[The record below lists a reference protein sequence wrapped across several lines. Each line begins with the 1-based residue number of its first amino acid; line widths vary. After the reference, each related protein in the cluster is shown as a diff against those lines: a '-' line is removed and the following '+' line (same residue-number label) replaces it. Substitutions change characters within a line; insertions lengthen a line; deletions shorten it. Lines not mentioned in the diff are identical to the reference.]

1 MKNNKN
7 NLFKMIRVTVFSMII
22 GISISNAQGVFITEI
37 ADPDNNAAAR
47 FVELYNS
54 GTTDIDLAN
63 AGYKIQR
70 WTNGNDSPTTSSI
83 KDLTGVISAGGF
95 YILVPGDGSEFQST
109 YGFAANQVIGDGG
122 AADSNGDDQIA
133 ITNSA
138 GDIIDIFGVPGE
150 DGTGTSHEFEDGRAE
165 RVATVTSGSPSWIAA
180 EWNIDNDAGD
190 GNGPQQAP
198 ADFDP
203 GTWIGQQTNP
213 PSPYAHVWKLI
224 PEAGSLVVSSGENAT
239 GSVYWQNDAASV
251 EGRACL
257 FDDKYILDNDGTF
270 VNDMGTETWL
280 ETWQGVDE
288 GCGAPIAPH
297 DGSNPATWSY
307 NETDMTLTLDGVGA
321 FFALAKAYN
330 GGELGSLTDPVPN
343 SRTYDVLSF
352 DGNLMTLSIEV
363 GGNYWTFKFVRE
375 GYDPF
380 VDVTFSVDMNEVD
393 THPDGVYLAGGQF
406 GQDGLLMDDSDGDDI
421 WKVTVELAINQDV
434 NYKFR
439 NQPSFGTW
447 DGFEDANA
455 LEPCGVGEYND
466 RIASIGD
473 QDIELPLVCYASCYA
488 CDFVPPPPPTADVT
502 FYLDMTDQTVS
513 EQGVY
518 VAGSIWGEPNDG
530 NQSGRLTDVNGD
542 GVFEGTFELSTG
554 SSIFYTYTNG
564 HNWSSKENIEGQSC
578 ANPSNFNDRAMT
590 VNSDTTV
597 FAKFQD
603 CDATYSDSVYVE
615 FTLDM
620 GDEVI
625 SDAGLFLAGGSYFGG
640 PWEGRY
646 PFTLVEGSNNVWFLA
661 DSFPAVLNDAYTYVN
676 GTDWGSK
683 ENIQGQDCAFGQY
696 SDREFRTTIVDR
708 QINHCFGLCGEG
720 SCETIGA
727 PDTSSV
733 KFRVDMTGVENIS
746 PDGVHLAGGIFGG
759 PWENNYR
766 MVDSNH
772 DGVFEIEV
780 HLVDGGTYDYTF
792 TNGMSWDVKENIQG
806 QSCAVD
812 PFSDRRITVQGDMIA
827 NHRFGDCDYTYS
839 DSVYVEITLDMGD
852 EVVSDDGLWLAG
864 GNYFGGPWD
873 QRYPFS
879 QVPDTENMWFLADS
893 FPADLDD
900 AYTYVN
906 GDWWDDKE
914 NIEGQECAFGQ
925 YNDRHF
931 YTTIVDQKIDHCFS
945 LCGNGNCLEL
955 IPPATVE
962 VTFNTDANEYNE
974 MLAANGEAPLEVIH
988 ATGSFEGWTGYGVV
1002 LTDED
1007 GDGIYVGVAEMLEN
1021 TEFEYKYIVGGWG
1034 SFESGAE
1041 IGGPC
1046 DWNPD
1051 DTFNNY
1057 GAYVGNNDITLP
1069 NYVFGGGCRISGD
1082 TGDEPGIIFSG
1093 PFGGAI
1099 VDGQTYTNPTGAE
1112 GWAGFANEDVGLYPF
1127 SFPYGGSVA
1136 FEAHT
1141 TGGDVDVYF
1150 RFEYMPHPD
1159 VEPSF
1164 NTQTVTISGSDPAF
1178 YEVPVPPQGDN
1189 TYSSFLLYVVTQDAP
1204 VTLKQVEVIS
1214 EDTEQYV
1221 FSSYTLEVSDA
1232 ASYNAGTESTLPPVD
1247 VEGEGI
1253 VITATFD
1260 TNNPA
1265 PYVGALA
1272 IYWDANFNDI
1282 LDDGDL
1288 NILDELDD
1296 DYYYYY
1302 DYNSRD
1308 HENDEPSVATLID
1321 NDYDD
1326 LNTEEGVFV
1335 LAVDDID
1342 FMEVQ
1347 GATFFFAALDAD
1359 LAVTQTITAKPF
1371 SSSPI
1376 RFTGTATEMT
1386 DQALPVEAVF
1396 VEIGKDVGYYYNDYY
1411 YYDTEDLTE
1420 GITGLDGSYDI
1431 GVSPDDVVAG
1441 DIVRLYPYHSDEDN
1455 GGRLIPLIDV
1465 VDETTGD
1472 VYLGNEVSITI
1483 TDATTYNSDIEVMK
1497 LNTLVQGFAYGFD
1510 GQPLSGEIYA
1520 FSQIG
1525 SGDYV
1530 IDLFGFSEIDDN
1542 GYYSFWAQNGTEL
1555 NVIGSFD
1562 GGPFVEDIFFL
1573 QAETFDEGLGAFV
1586 YNYNIDATP
1595 PQYTGFVQGHVHAEE
1610 IDDYGYTYIVPL
1622 AGVEVQI
1629 YNNDDLYIVFTDENG
1644 NYMAEVNA
1652 PANYF
1657 ISAVNNIDG
1666 YTNYDNF
1673 VEVFVDPDSYVDGG
1687 HIVFY
1692 PQGASYTVSGYVY
1705 DQNDQPVADADVDF
1719 AGTEGNNWYDYTTTD
1734 TSGYY
1739 SISVLEGM
1747 YDILVFGPNHYT
1759 HIIYGV
1765 DISEDMTMNF
1775 TINQIGV
1782 FDGAVQGVVTFTGES
1797 APDGPAHIDVWNDSY
1812 GAGVHA
1818 NDDGFYSI
1826 DLIDGVYNISVN
1838 APGYEGYY
1846 RENAFEISGNTVTY
1860 NVELFENGYA
1870 GPPEMIDLHDVA
1882 NDQGRQMRA
1891 VWHAGMPGSWNYFT
1905 QFSIWRKVNNA
1916 PVDLWD
1922 YIETVPWHGMD
1933 PYAAVVP
1940 TLGDS
1945 SAHGI
1950 HMSTFMVTAHT
1961 EDVSFWIDS
1970 EPMSGYS
1977 IDNLHPSVPMGLA
1990 FSTSPGS
1997 VSLNW
2002 SSPVEEDFSYFNIY
2016 RQDILTNE
2024 PAVVFTTTDSFY
2036 VDQEL
2041 SDVGAYEYWVTA
2053 VDMSGL
2059 ESDASSIVSAVLSA
2073 EEKMGMP
2080 TEFALKQ
2087 NYPNPFNPST
2097 QIQYALP
2104 SETRVLISIYDLTGR
2119 KVRTLVNEVQS
2130 AGHRSVMWNAT
2141 NEIGRPVSAG
2151 MYIYTIQAGDF
2162 IQNRK
2167 MVLLK

>member
-1 MKNNKN
+1 MKNIKN
-7 NLFKMIRVTVFSMII
+7 NLINLGRII
-22 GISISNAQGVFITEI
+22 ALTAIFGLSISRAQGVFISEYAEGSSNNKYIEI
-37 ADPDNNAAAR
+37 YNNTSAA
-47 FVELYNS
+47 
-54 GTTDIDLAN
+54 IDLST
-63 AGYKIQR
+63 YQIWR
-70 WTNGNDSPTTSSI
+70 ISNGGDWAEGESNSVQLEGS
-83 KDLTGVISAGGF
+83 VA
-95 YILVPGDGSEFQST
+95 PGDVWIVCNSSANDEIQSASDLIGSTATF
-109 YGFAANQVIGDGG
+109 F
-122 AADSNGDDQIA
+122 NGDDA
-133 ITNSA
+133 IGLAHNGTL
-138 GDIIDIFGVPGE
+138 IDLVG
-150 DGTGTSHEFEDGRAE
+150 
-165 RVATVTSGSPSWIAA
+165 
-180 EWNIDNDAGD
+180 DAGD
-190 GNGPQQAP
+190 
-198 ADFDP
+198 DP
-203 GTWIGQQTNP
+203 GAGWPVAGIDNATGEHTLVRKANISIGNIDWVSSSGSDATDSEWIVLGQDDFSNIGTHTHT
-213 PSPYAHVWKLI
+213 PSSPFARVWKLI

-239 GSVYWQNDAASV
+239 GSVHWQNDAASV
-251 EGRACL
+251 ATRACL
-257 FDDKYILDNDGTF
+257 FDDKYILNDDGTF

-288 GCGAPIAPH
+288 GCGAPILPH
-297 DGSNPATWSY
+297 DGSNSATWSY
-307 NETDMTLTLDGVGA
+307 NETDMSLTLDGVGA
-321 FFALAKAYN
+321 YFALAKAYN
-330 GGELGSLTDPVPN
+330 GGELGSLTDAVPN
-343 SRTYDVLSF
+343 SRTYDILSF
-352 DGNLMTLSIEV
+352 DGNLMTLSIQV
-363 GGNYWTFKFVRE
+363 GDNYWTFKFVRE
-375 GYDPF
+375 DYDPF
-380 VDVTFSVDMNEVD
+380 VDVTFSVDMNDVD
-393 THPDGVYLAGGQF
+393 THPEGVYLAGGQF
-406 GQDGLLMDDSDGDDI
+406 GQEGVLMNDSDGDDI

-434 NYKFR
+434 TYKFR

-455 LEPCGVGEYND
+455 LEPCGFGEYND
-466 RIASIGD
+466 RIVSIGD
-473 QDIELPLVCYASCYA
+473 QDFELPLVCYASCYA
-488 CDFVPPPPPTADVT
+488 CDFTPPPPPIANVT

-530 NQSGRLTDVNGD
+530 NQSGRLIDYNGD

-578 ANPSNFNDRAMT
+578 ANPSNYNDRDMT

-646 PFTLVEGSNNVWFLA
+646 PFTLVEGTNNVWFLA

-676 GTDWGSK
+676 GTDWGNK

-727 PDTSSV
+727 PDTASV

-746 PDGVHLAGGIFGG
+746 PDGVHLAGGPFGG
-759 PWENNYR
+759 PWEDNYR
-766 MVDSNH
+766 MIDFNH

-780 HLVDGGTYDYTF
+780 DLVDGGTYDYTF

-812 PFSDRRITVQGDMIA
+812 PHSDRRITVQGDMIV
-827 NHRFGDCDYTYS
+827 NHRFGDCDYNYS

-873 QRYPFS
+873 QRYPFT
-879 QVPDTENMWFLADS
+879 QVDSLSNKWFVADS
-893 FPADLDD
+893 FPVGLDD

-906 GDWWDDKE
+906 GMSWGDKE

-955 IPPATVE
+955 TPPETVT
-962 VTFNTDANEYNE
+962 VLFSTDANEYNNQQVA
-974 MLAANGEAPLEVIH
+974 LGFTPLEVIH
-988 ATGSFEGWTGYGVV
+988 ATGSFEGWSGYGVPM
-1002 LTDED
+1002 TDED
-1007 GDGIYVGVAEMLEN
+1007 GDGIYIGETEIVEN
-1021 TEFEYKYIVGGWG
+1021 TAFEYKYIVGGWG

-1057 GAYVGNNDITLP
+1057 GAYVGNSGITLP
-1069 NYVFGGGCRISGD
+1069 TYVFGGGCRISGD
-1082 TGDEPGIIFSG
+1082 PVPDPGIIFSG
-1093 PFGGAI
+1093 TFGGT
-1099 VDGQTYTNPTGAE
+1099 VRDGQTYINPTGSE
-1112 GWAGFANEDVGLYPF
+1112 DYAGFANEDVSVYPF

-1141 TGGDVDVYF
+1141 NGNYADIYF
-1150 RFEYMPHPD
+1150 RFEYNPYPD

-1164 NTQTVTISGSDPAF
+1164 LTEMITISTSDPAF
-1178 YEVPVPPQGDN
+1178 YEVSVPPQGDN
-1189 TYSSFLLYVVTQDAP
+1189 TYSSFLLYVVTTDVP
-1204 VTLKQVEVIS
+1204 VTLTQVEVIS
-1214 EDTEQYV
+1214 EETEQYV
-1221 FSSYTLEVSDA
+1221 YSSYTLEVSDA
-1232 ASYNAGTESTLPPVD
+1232 ASYNAGSESTLPAID
-1247 VEGEGI
+1247 VEGEGV
-1253 VITATFD
+1253 VITATFNSD
-1260 TNNPA
+1260 DSA
-1265 PYVGALA
+1265 PYTGALA
-1272 IYWDANFNDI
+1272 IYWDANFNDS
-1282 LDDGDL
+1282 LDYGDI
-1288 NILDELDD
+1288 NILDELNDD
-1296 DYYYYY
+1296 DYYYYDDY
-1302 DYNSRD
+1302 YNSRD
-1308 HENDEPSVATLID
+1308 HENSGTGLATLID
-1321 NDYDD
+1321 NDPSDAD
-1326 LNTEEGVFV
+1326 TTEGVYV
-1335 LAVDDID
+1335 LVIDDAE

-1359 LAVTQTITAKPF
+1359 LVVTQTVTAKPF
-1371 SSSPI
+1371 SSSPL

-1386 DQALPVEAVF
+1386 EQALPVEAVF
-1396 VEIGKDVGYYYNDYY
+1396 VEIGKDVGYYSNDYY
-1411 YYDTEDLTE
+1411 YYETEDLTE

-1431 GVSPDDVVAG
+1431 GVSLNDVVVG
-1441 DIVRLYPYHSDEDN
+1441 DIVRLYPYHFDQDR
-1455 GGRLIPLIDV
+1455 GGRLLPLIDV
-1465 VDETTGD
+1465 VDDSTGD
-1472 VYLGNEVSITI
+1472 VFLGNETSLVL
-1483 TDATTYNSDIEVMK
+1483 TDAMAYNTDIEVMK

-1510 GQPLSGEIYA
+1510 GQPLSGEIYVFA
-1520 FSQIG
+1520 QIG
-1525 SGDYV
+1525 SGDNI
-1530 IDLFGFSEIDDN
+1530 IDLFGYSEVDDN

-1555 NVIGSFD
+1555 EVMGSFD
-1562 GGPFVEDIFFL
+1562 GGPFVEETFFL

-1595 PQYTGFVQGHVHAEE
+1595 PQQTGFVQGHVHAEE
-1610 IDDYGYTYIVPL
+1610 IDEYGYNYIVPL

-1692 PQGASYTVSGYVY
+1692 PQGALYTVSGYVY
-1705 DQNDQPVADADVDF
+1705 DQNDQPVVDADVDF

-1775 TINQIGV
+1775 IINQIGV
-1782 FDGAVQGVVTFTGES
+1782 FDGAVQGVVTFTGEN
-1797 APDGPAHIDVWNDSY
+1797 APDGPAHIDVFNDSY

-1860 NVELFENGYA
+1860 NVELFEYGYA
-1870 GPPEMIDLHDVA
+1870 GAPQMIDLYDVA

-1945 SAHGI
+1945 SSHGI

-2002 SSPVEEDFSYFNIY
+2002 SGPVEEDFSFFNIY

-2104 SETRVLISIYDLTGR
+2104 TETRVLISIYDLTGR
-2119 KVRTLVNEVQS
+2119 RVRTLVNEVQS

-2151 MYIYTIQAGDF
+2151 MYIYTIQAVDF

>member
-1 MKNNKN
+1 MTDADGDGIYVGSTQIIEGTTFEYKYIVGGWGSFESGAELNGPCDFDPSDGYNNYGATVGSEPLILPTYVFGGGCAVSTPQTSGIVFTGSFGGALDTETPGGGIYTNPTGAESWAGFANEDASMYPFEFPFGGAIHFKASSAGADAAINFRFEYMPHPNVEPSYNTEPVTISGSELMPYHVEIPPQGSNTFSSFLLYVQTLDVAVTIIDVEVIEHEQGLVPGVFFSEYAEGTSNNKYIEIYN
-7 NLFKMIRVTVFSMII
+7 GTGVEVDLSAYSLSSCSNGCDTEGQFDYPANVTFAPGTIVAAGDVYVVCHGSASDGIAAECDQTFTYLSNGDDFFALTDAEATADMYVII
-22 GISISNAQGVFITEI
+22 DKIGDFGPDPGDGWDVAGVANATKDHTLVRKYETMSGNPNWAMSAGT
-37 ADPDNNAAAR
+37 DAASSEWM
-47 FVELYNS
+47 VELKPSADFTPPTLGSHSEPQPSYAGS
-54 GTTDIDLAN
+54 WKLAPIPG
-63 AGYKIQR
+63 ALKVG
-70 WTNGNDSPTTSSI
+70 P
-83 KDLTGVISAGGF
+83 A
-95 YILVPGDGSEFQST
+95 PGDGSWWSSS
-109 YGFAANQVIGDGG
+109 
-122 AADSNGDDQIA
+122 ADD
-133 ITNSA
+133 
-138 GDIIDIFGVPGE
+138 
-150 DGTGTSHEFEDGRAE
+150 
-165 RVATVTSGSPSWIAA
+165 
-180 EWNIDNDAGD
+180 
-190 GNGPQQAP
+190 
-198 ADFDP
+198 
-203 GTWIGQQTNP
+203 
-213 PSPYAHVWKLI
+213 
-224 PEAGSLVVSSGENAT
+224 VVN
-239 GSVYWQNDAASV
+239 
-251 EGRACL
+251 RACL
-257 FDDKYILDNDGTF
+257 FDDKYELHADGVF
-270 VNDMGTETWL
+270 ENVMGDDTWL
-280 ETWQGVDE
+280 ETWQGVEAE
-288 GCGAPIAPH
+288 GCGAPVAPH
-297 DGSNPATWSY
+297 DGSADATWSY
-307 NETDMTLTLDGVGA
+307 SETDMTITLNGLGA
-321 FFALAKAYN
+321 YFALAKAIT
-330 GGELGSLTDPVPN
+330 GGELSNEGTEVPN
-343 SRTYDVLSF
+343 SRTYDVLAF
-352 DGNLMTLSIEV
+352 DGDHLSLAIST
-363 GGNYWTFKFVRE
+363 GGGYWTFEMMRDGVE
-375 GYDPF
+375 PET
-380 VDVTFSVDMNEVD
+380 VDITFNLDMSSVDAVSAE
-393 THPDGVYLAGGQF
+393 GVSIAGGSAF
-406 GQDGLLMDDSDGDDI
+406 GWPGDNILLDTDGDGI
-421 WKVTVELAINQDV
+421 YSGTFTLPANGGS
-434 NYKFR
+434 NYTYL
-439 NQPSFGTW
+439 NGTSDW
-447 DGFEDANA
+447 GQKENIAGQFCADEGN
-455 LEPCGVGEYND
+455 YND
-466 RIASIGD
+466 RFIEWGTE
-473 QDIELPLVCYASCYA
+473 DIVVNACFELC
-488 CDFVPPPPPTADVT
+488 
-502 FYLDMTDQTVS
+502 
-513 EQGVY
+513 
-518 VAGSIWGEPNDG
+518 
-530 NQSGRLTDVNGD
+530 GD
-542 GVFEGTFELSTG
+542 GF
-554 SSIFYTYTNG
+554 
-564 HNWSSKENIEGQSC
+564 C
-578 ANPSNFNDRAMT
+578 
-590 VNSDTTV
+590 SD
-597 FAKFQD
+597 
-603 CDATYSDSVYVE
+603 
-615 FTLDM
+615 
-620 GDEVI
+620 
-625 SDAGLFLAGGSYFGG
+625 
-640 PWEGRY
+640 
-646 PFTLVEGSNNVWFLA
+646 
-661 DSFPAVLNDAYTYVN
+661 
-676 GTDWGSK
+676 
-683 ENIQGQDCAFGQY
+683 
-696 SDREFRTTIVDR
+696 
-708 QINHCFGLCGEG
+708 
-720 SCETIGA
+720 
-727 PDTSSV
+727 
-733 KFRVDMTGVENIS
+733 
-746 PDGVHLAGGIFGG
+746 
-759 PWENNYR
+759 
-766 MVDSNH
+766 
-772 DGVFEIEV
+772 
-780 HLVDGGTYDYTF
+780 
-792 TNGMSWDVKENIQG
+792 
-806 QSCAVD
+806 
-812 PFSDRRITVQGDMIA
+812 
-827 NHRFGDCDYTYS
+827 
-839 DSVYVEITLDMGD
+839 
-852 EVVSDDGLWLAG
+852 
-864 GNYFGGPWD
+864 
-873 QRYPFS
+873 
-879 QVPDTENMWFLADS
+879 
-893 FPADLDD
+893 
-900 AYTYVN
+900 
-906 GDWWDDKE
+906 
-914 NIEGQECAFGQ
+914 
-925 YNDRHF
+925 
-931 YTTIVDQKIDHCFS
+931 
-945 LCGNGNCLEL
+945 LE
-955 IPPATVE
+955 PPATVE

-988 ATGSFEGWTGYGVV
+988 ATGSFEGWSGYGVV

-1041 IGGPC
+1041 LGGPC
-1046 DWNPD
+1046 DWNPL
-1051 DTFNNY
+1051 DTYNNY
-1057 GAYVGNNDITLP
+1057 GAYAGNNDITLP
-1069 NYVFGGGCRISGD
+1069 NYVFGGGCRLSGD
-1082 TGDEPGIIFSG
+1082 TGEEPGIIFSG

-1099 VDGQTYTNPTGAE
+1099 VEGETYTNPTGAE
-1112 GWAGFANEDVGLYPF
+1112 GWAGFANEDVSLYPF

-1141 TGGDVDVYF
+1141 AGGDVDVYF
-1150 RFEYMPHPD
+1150 RFEYNPYPD

-1232 ASYNAGTESTLPPVD
+1232 ESYNAGTESTLPPVD

-1288 NILDELDD
+1288 NILDELGDD

-1308 HENDEPSVATLID
+1308 HENDEPSVAALID
-1321 NDYDD
+1321 NDYND

-1396 VEIGKDVGYYYNDYY
+1396 VEIGKDVGYYYDDYY

-1431 GVSPDDVVAG
+1431 GVSPNDIVAG

-1472 VYLGNEVSITI
+1472 VYLGNEASITI

-1530 IDLFGFSEIDDN
+1530 IDLFGYSEIDDN

-1573 QAETFDEGLGAFV
+1573 QAETFDDGLGAFV

-1595 PQYTGFVQGHVHAEE
+1595 PQQTGFVEGYVMAEE
-1610 IDDYGYTYIVPL
+1610 IDEYGNYYSFPL

-1629 YNNDDLYIVFTDENG
+1629 YNENDLYFVYTDESG
-1644 NYMAEVNA
+1644 YYMAEVNA

-1657 ISAVNNIDG
+1657 VVASNNVDG
-1666 YTNYDNF
+1666 YTNHDSYSQ
-1673 VEVFVDPDSYVDGG
+1673 VFVHPNEYYFVGDIY
-1687 HIVFY
+1687 FY
-1692 PQGASYTVSGYVY
+1692 PEVNYFTVSGYVNDEMEAMPLY
-1705 DQNDQPVADADVDF
+1705 DAYVSFMSVD
-1719 AGTEGNNWYDYTTTD
+1719 GNWFGNAYTD
-1734 TSGYY
+1734 ENGYY
-1739 SISVLEGM
+1739 SMDVPEGVYNAAVSSPGYFNEWVYNVEVM
-1747 YDILVFGPNHYT
+1747 
-1759 HIIYGV
+1759 
-1765 DISEDMTMNF
+1765 SDMTVNFYLNVVGNF
-1775 TINQIGV
+1775 TGS
-1782 FDGAVQGVVTFTGES
+1782 VQGVISYVGEF
-1797 APDGPAHIDVWNDSY
+1797 APDGPAFIAVFNDVYDVTTYSNE
-1812 GAGVHA
+1812 
-1818 NDDGFYSI
+1818 DGFYSI
-1826 DLIDGVYNISVN
+1826 DLIDGVYGIYVD
-1838 APGYEGYY
+1838 APGYESYY
-1846 RENAFEISGNTVTY
+1846 MENAFEISGNTVTY
-1860 NVELFENGYA
+1860 DVELFEYGFA
-1870 GPPEMIDLHDVA
+1870 GPPQMVDLHDVA

-1891 VWHAGMPGSWNYFT
+1891 VWHAGMPGDWGYFT

-1916 PVDLWD
+1916 PIDLWD

-1945 SAHGI
+1945 SAHGM

-1961 EDVSFWIDS
+1961 EDVSVWLDS

-1977 IDNLHPSVPMGLA
+1977 IDNLHPGAPMGLA
-1990 FSTSPGS
+1990 FNTSPGS

-2002 SSPVEEDFSYFNIY
+2002 SGPVDEDFSYFNIY

-2024 PAVVFTTTDSFY
+2024 PAMVFTTTDSFY

-2104 SETRVLISIYDLTGR
+2104 SESRVVISIYDLTGR

-2130 AGHRSVMWNAT
+2130 AGYRSVMWNAT

-2167 MVLLK
+2167 MVLMK